1 MPRPERG
8 KTKTNQAISM
18 RLYLDDDFQKR
29 KEILSQQSRNGE
41 SVRFYFPE
49 PLLFGAGSGRRFIAE
64 HECATIVF
72 DDDPGRKPRRDSR
85 RPMSQGG
92 DT

>member
-29 KEILSQQSRNGE
+29 KKILLWQSQMAKTL
-41 SVRFYFPE
+41 
-49 PLLFGAGSGRRFIAE
+49 PLLFSIGSSLQRVAGAHRRGRMHRHNLSTTTPAANPA
-64 HECATIVF
+64 AT
-72 DDDPGRKPRRDSR
+72 PEG
-85 RPMSQGG
+85 Q
-92 DT
+92 